1 MGGQGSLDYSDYA
14 LRGGGGV
21 STKMIMDYMI
31 ISAQLIF
38 KVARKNP
45 FYNELDVAYNTLEF
59 FNVCCP
65 LIITHSSKQ
74 AVTIPGNVAT
84 LWTGNLH

>member
-1 MGGQGSLDYSDYA
+1 MRKIDTKAKTLWSVHILRNHV
-14 LRGGGGV
+14 RGGGGV

-45 FYNELDVAYNTLEF
+45 FYNELDVAYNT
-59 FNVCCP
+59 
-65 LIITHSSKQ
+65 
-74 AVTIPGNVAT
+74 
-84 LWTGNLH
+84 

>member
-45 FYNELDVAYNTLEF
+45 SYNELDVAYNT
-59 FNVCCP
+59 
-65 LIITHSSKQ
+65 
-74 AVTIPGNVAT
+74 
-84 LWTGNLH
+84 

>member
-1 MGGQGSLDYSDYA
+1 MITVIMPSG
-14 LRGGGGV
+14 GGGGV

-45 FYNELDVAYNTLEF
+45 FYNELDVAYNT
-59 FNVCCP
+59 
-65 LIITHSSKQ
+65 
-74 AVTIPGNVAT
+74 
-84 LWTGNLH
+84 

>member
-14 LRGGGGV
+14 LRGGGGGV

-45 FYNELDVAYNTLEF
+45 SYNELDGSYNT
-59 FNVCCP
+59 
-65 LIITHSSKQ
+65 
-74 AVTIPGNVAT
+74 
-84 LWTGNLH
+84 

>member
-1 MGGQGSLDYSDYA
+1 MTSFRMYITLIFSILYAILGSVHILRNHVRGGWGVKADLITVIMPSG
-14 LRGGGGV
+14 GGGGV

-45 FYNELDVAYNTLEF
+45 SYNELDVAYNT
-59 FNVCCP
+59 
-65 LIITHSSKQ
+65 
-74 AVTIPGNVAT
+74 
-84 LWTGNLH
+84 